1 MRLTAPRRL
10 LPLPLLLLRQ
20 RAAAAPPL
28 QQPPRGLATRPP
40 PPPPPPP
47 LWFAE
52 ADLEEQFV
60 RGGGRGGQS
69 VAKTSNCV
77 ILKHVPTGT
86 QVRCHATRSCE
97 TNRRLARKELQLRLD
112 ELYRGAESVRSVRE

>member
-1 MRLTAPRRL
+1 MASRLLTAPRGARRL
-10 LPLPLLLLRQ
+10 LPPLLPRPPPG
-20 RAAAAPPL
+20 AAAH
-28 QQPPRGLATRPP
+28 LATRPT

-47 LWFAE
+47 LWYSEAE
-52 ADLEEQFV
+52 LEEQFV

-69 VAKTSNCV
+69 VAKTNNCV
-77 ILKHVPTGT
+77 ILKHVPSGT

-112 ELYRGAESVRSVRE
+112 ELHRGTESVRSVRE